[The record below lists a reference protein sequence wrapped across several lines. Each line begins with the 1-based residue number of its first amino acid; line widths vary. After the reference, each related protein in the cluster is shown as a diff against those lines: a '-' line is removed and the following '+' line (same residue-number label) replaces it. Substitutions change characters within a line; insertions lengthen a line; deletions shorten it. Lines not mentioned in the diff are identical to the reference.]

1 MKDTIQFIAAGAEV
15 TRYHTVFTFNNET
28 VGHHSHG
35 VAMMVLMMKPD
46 ASASLLKAALYHD
59 LAEQVVGDIPSP
71 AKRRF
76 GLAERLDRLEL
87 AVIEEAGIENPALT
101 DEEARILK
109 LADIAQGALF
119 CAREIQLGN
128 VRLIPV
134 FTRYIV
140 YASEKNLEGRE
151 AHLFNAIR
159 EIANER

>member
-1 MKDTIQFIAAGAEV
+1 MKDTIQFIAAGADV
-15 TRYHTVFTFNNET
+15 SRYHTVFTFNNET

-71 AKRRF
+71 AKRQF
-76 GLAERLDRLEL
+76 GLGQRLDKLEL
-87 AVIEEAGIENPALT
+87 SIIEEAGIENPALT
-101 DEEARILK
+101 DEETRILK

-134 FTRYIV
+134 FTRYII

>member
-1 MKDTIQFIAAGAEV
+1 
-15 TRYHTVFTFNNET
+15 
-28 VGHHSHG
+28 
-35 VAMMVLMMKPD
+35 MMALMMKPD

-76 GLAERLDRLEL
+76 DLGERLDKLER

-128 VRLIPV
+128 KRLIPV
-134 FTRYIV
+134 FTRYIS

-151 AHLFNAIR
+151 VHLFNAIR